1 MKILKFSLSLIIIIV
16 VLFLGLK
23 VLDGFEQR
31 AVEQDSQNAVEK
43 KFHQNPDVFAWLT
56 VEGTRIDYPVAQH
69 PRDDAYYL
77 SHDIDGEETYY
88 GAIFTELVNK
98 KTFED
103 PVTIIY
109 GHAMLDDSMFGS
121 LDYFA
126 KPAFFKEH
134 ERITIDTLTQHFEY
148 EVLAAHS
155 YTDDHLFHTFELG
168 SLEGLGHYLETLKTR
183 SLDYGGAYRKIDRNP
198 QKDRFLILSTGDATG
213 NAQRFVVTARLKSV
227 KERTSK

>member
-1 MKILKFSLSLIIIIV
+1 MKILRFSLSLIAMTT

-23 VLDGFEQR
+23 ILDGFEQN
-31 AVEQDSQNAVEK
+31 AVEQRSQNAVETR
-43 KFHQNPDVFAWLT
+43 FHQNPDVFAWLT

-69 PRDDAYYL
+69 SRDDTYYL
-77 SHDIDGEETYY
+77 SHNIDGEETYY

-126 KPAFFKEH
+126 KPAFF
-134 ERITIDTLTQHFEY
+134 
-148 EVLAAHS
+148 
-155 YTDDHLFHTFELG
+155 
-168 SLEGLGHYLETLKTR
+168 
-183 SLDYGGAYRKIDRNP
+183 
-198 QKDRFLILSTGDATG
+198 
-213 NAQRFVVTARLKSV
+213 
-227 KERTSK
+227 